1 MPFVKSDKKVE
12 EKQLSKLVKTSEKA
26 RKARE
31 DFLNDYNFR
40 MMLVE
45 ARKQQN
51 ISQKELS
58 NITGLSQQ
66 MISRVETGST
76 DTTIRTLIKYLNG
89 IGFGIKLIKNH

>member
-12 EKQLSKLVKTSEKA
+12 EKQLSKLVITSEKA